1 MTTMTVAV
9 LHNYYQHRGGED
21 AVFEAETALLEARG
35 HRVVRFTKHN
45 DDVHGYSR
53 LALARA
59 TVWNP
64 DTCRELSALLSRE
77 RPDVVHCHNTLPLLS
92 PSVYAAARNA
102 GIPVVQTLHNYR
114 LLCANALLFREGR
127 VCEDCVG
134 KTLPLSGVRH
144 KCYRSS
150 AAASAVVAGMTA
162 WHRFVGTWQ
171 HSVHTY
177 IVLTEF
183 ARQTFMRG
191 GLPADKLVVKPNF
204 VEQTMSLPTFKLHD
218 RQRPYLLYVGRLSHE
233 KGVSTLIEAAK
244 RLQHGGLDSAEVWVV
259 GDGPLE
265 ASLRHSIA
273 EYSLRSVKLL
283 GRKSPSEVIHLL
295 QGALCLVFPSTL
307 YETFGKSMA
316 EAFACGTPVI
326 CSRLGAMQEVV
337 EHGITGFHCNP
348 GDAEDFARAI
358 QHCVTLAA
366 QKPDEYLA
374 LRQTARQR
382 YEERYTA
389 ERNAEQLERIYE
401 RALNSSP
408 GRFKSVCQC

>member
-1 MTTMTVAV
+1 MTVAV

-45 DDVHGYSR
+45 DDVRGRSP

-64 DTCRELSALLSRE
+64 DTYRELSALLIRE

-92 PSVYAAARNA
+92 PSVYAAACDA

-114 LLCANALLFREGR
+114 LLCANALLFRQGR

-134 KTLPLSGVRH
+134 KVLPLSGVWH

-162 WHRFVGTWQ
+162 WHRLTGTWQ

-183 ARQTFMRG
+183 ARQTFIRG

-204 VEQTMSLPTFKLHD
+204 VEQQTSPPTFNLHD

-233 KGVSTLIEAAK
+233 KGASTLIEAAK
-244 RLQHGGLDSAEVWVV
+244 RLQREGFDDAELWIV

-265 ASLRHSIA
+265 ESLRQSIA
-273 EYSLRSVKLL
+273 DHALHAVHLM
-283 GRKSPSEVIHLL
+283 GRKSPSEVIQLL

-307 YETFGKSMA
+307 YETFGKSMV
-316 EAFACGTPVI
+316 EAFACGTPVM

-337 EHGITGFHCNP
+337 EHGITGFHFNS
-348 GDAEDFARAI
+348 GDADDLARTI
-358 QHCVTLAA
+358 RHCVGLAA

-374 LRQTARQR
+374 LRRTARQR

-389 ERNAEQLERIYE
+389 EQNAQQLEQIYE
-401 RALNSSP
+401 RALNNSVSS
-408 GRFKSVCQC
+408 SQSC